1 MGTLEEKEFRGH
13 TVRLTIGGA
22 CSQVRPAIWEK
33 RHDVVTTRQT
43 ASPSAAMT
51 SALRG

>member
-1 MGTLEEKEFRGH
+1 MDPSVEKEFLRH
-13 TVRLTIGGA
+13 TVRLTTAGTH
-22 CSQVRPAIWEK
+22 SQVRPGNWEMPH
-33 RHDVVTTRQT
+33 RSPPAGHT